1 MKNVFRGMT
10 KSQGF
15 VCRSPA
21 MKPVKEFLLKHS
33 GTSNPLIIEGES
45 GTGKEF
51 AARLIHY
58 SGPRKKSVF
67 STLSI
72 TSLPPEYVFEELFD
86 ERTGKLNNTR
96 GGSLLLKE
104 LWALPKTD
112 QEKLAGIL
120 EDDRKGRRTPLRVYD
135 VRLMMT
141 STMDLDKSVECNFV
155 ESELKKVIQNSRV
168 LIPPLRRRPSDIK
181 ELSEFFMEQMFKDL
195 DRPPPGIDTLVID
208 RFTEYHW
215 PGNVKELKDVIRQ
228 IVVKVS
234 GKRVEERHLKGV
246 LPMVEDDLAIDK
258 FSIEELVRAKLLS
271 FLNRI
276 RGYRVEG
283 LYFEIMSRVE
293 RPLLELVL
301 QETGGNQ
308 LKAAKLLGI
317 NRNTLREKIKKKNIK
332 IR

>member
-1 MKNVFRGMT
+1 MKKPFCGMKT
-10 KSQGF
+10 QGF
-15 VCRSPA
+15 VCKSPA
-21 MKPVKEFLLKHS
+21 MKPVNEFLLKHA
-33 GTSNPLIIEGES
+33 GTNAPVIIEGES

-51 AARLIHY
+51 AARLVHY
-58 SGPRKKSVF
+58 SGPRRKGVF

-72 TSLPPEYVFEELFD
+72 TSLPPECVFEELFD
-86 ERTGKLNNTR
+86 DRTGRLHNTR

-104 LWALPKTD
+104 LWALPKKD

-120 EDDRKGRRTPLRVYD
+120 EDDRKGRHTPLRVYD
-135 VRLMMT
+135 VRLMTT
-141 STMDLDKSVECNFV
+141 STMDLEQSVECNFV
-155 ESELKKVIQNSRV
+155 APELKKALQYNRI
-168 LIPPLRRRPSDIK
+168 LIPPLRRRPSDIRVLA
-181 ELSEFFMEQMFKDL
+181 ELFMAQMFRDL
-195 DRPPPGIDTLVID
+195 GRSAPRLDSPVVD

-215 PGNVKELKDVIRQ
+215 PGNVKELKDVMRR

-234 GKRVEERHLKGV
+234 GKRVQEHHLKGI
-246 LPMVEDDLAIDK
+246 LPMVEDDFSIDK

-283 LYFEIMSRVE
+283 LYSEIMSRVE

-301 QETGGNQ
+301 EETGGNQ
-308 LKAAKLLGI
+308 LHAAKLLGI
-317 NRNTLREKIKKKNIK
+317 NRNTLRDKIKKKNII